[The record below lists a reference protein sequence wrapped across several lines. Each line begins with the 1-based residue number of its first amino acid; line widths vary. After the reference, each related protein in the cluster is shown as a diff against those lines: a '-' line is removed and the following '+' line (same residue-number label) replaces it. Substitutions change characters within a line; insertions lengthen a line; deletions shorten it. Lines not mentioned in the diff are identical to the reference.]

1 MNLDQLDVIVNGAG
15 FIAAL
20 DQSGGSTPKALQEY
34 GIARSTYSTDEEMFA
49 LVHHMRAR
57 VITSPAFRG
66 DRIIGAILFEGTM
79 ERKIDGVSSV
89 EYLWNKKKIVPFVK
103 VDQGLAEEVDGVQLM
118 KPLTRLRDLL
128 DRAVAKGIF
137 GTKMRSV
144 VKDANPEG
152 IDQVLDQQFEVAK
165 HVWDFGLLP
174 IIEPEVEIRSSTRAE
189 ADELLV
195 TGIQRRLDG
204 LPSGAQ
210 VALKLSLPARPGH
223 YGELVQHPA
232 VVRVLALSGGY
243 SRDEAVSVLAE
254 NRGVIA
260 SFSRA
265 LLEGLSTAQ
274 SAAEFDAAL
283 LETVE
288 AIYRA
293 SIT

>member
-49 LVHHMRAR
+49 LVHQMRAR

-118 KPLTRLRDLL
+118 KPLSRLRDLL
-128 DRAVAKGIF
+128 DRAVAKEIF

-210 VALKLSLPARPGH
+210 VALKLSLPARPGL

>member
-1 MNLDQLDVIVNGAG
+1 MNPDQLDVIANGSG

-34 GIARSTYSTDEEMFA
+34 GVDPSAYSTDEEMFA
-49 LVHHMRAR
+49 LVHQMRAR
-57 VITSPAFRG
+57 IMASPAFRG

-79 ERKIDGVSSV
+79 EREIDGMGSV
-89 EYLWNKKKIVPFVK
+89 EYLWRKKKIVPFVK
-103 VDQGLAEEVDGVQLM
+103 VDQGLADEVDGVQLM
-118 KPLTRLRDLL
+118 KPLSHLVRLL
-128 DRAVAKGIF
+128 DRATAKGIF

-144 VKDANPEG
+144 VKDANSEG
-152 IDQVLDQQFEVAK
+152 IDKVLDQQFEVADQ
-165 HVWDFGLLP
+165 VRDVGLLP
-174 IIEPEVEIRSSTRAE
+174 IIEPEVDIRSSTRAE

-195 TGIQRRLDG
+195 AGIHRRLG
-204 LPSGAQ
+204 RLPTGAQ
-210 VALKLSLPARPGH
+210 IALKLSLPARPGH
-223 YGELVQHPA
+223 YSELVEHPA

-243 SRDEAVSVLAE
+243 SRDEAVAVLAD

-265 LLEGLSTAQ
+265 FLQGLSAAQ

-288 AIYRA
+288 AIYMA
-293 SIT
+293 STT